1 LAHCTPHAPGAQ
13 LFEADE
19 YKAAYILNHEK
30 LPTKPPTLNEVV
42 RLVARLGGFW
52 RAKVTASP
60 ASRPFGWACSASL
73 TSPQDC
79 GSHGNCRLRGFV
91 YNEMG

>member
-42 RLVARLGGFW
+42 RWWHDWV
-52 RAKVTASP
+52 V
-60 ASRPFGWACSASL
+60 FGA
-73 TSPQDC
+73 QK
-79 GSHGNCRLRGFV
+79 
-91 YNEMG
+91 